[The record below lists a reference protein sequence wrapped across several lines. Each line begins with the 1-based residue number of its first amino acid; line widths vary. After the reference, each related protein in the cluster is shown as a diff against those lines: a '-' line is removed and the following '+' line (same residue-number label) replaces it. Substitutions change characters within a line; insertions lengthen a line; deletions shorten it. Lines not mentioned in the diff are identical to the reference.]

1 MFSCVCNRRYLFFLK
16 QSEQKIKIYC
26 LSIRDDGY
34 VGRSRNIVETDSRG
48 TIYTHIYVQTNTQ
61 MMVLHLVNN
70 FISTIIVQS
79 NELRFGIAVS
89 PERMDTNGAPHCSSC
104 SCISRKRRSI
114 ILFHANKPTSHQH
127 LIRLSDRSNGPNHL
141 MFANTKALLATND
154 SVHHFVLFIPNR

>member
-1 MFSCVCNRRYLFFLK
+1 MRVQSSILVFLETK
-16 QSEQKIKIYC
+16 QKKKIKIYC

-34 VGRSRNIVETDSRG
+34 VGRSRNIVETDSRAM
-48 TIYTHIYVQTNTQ
+48 IYTHIYVQTNTQ